1 VNQGYKFAVFFNTI
15 KNWPFSS
22 SHLILSRI
30 TIMTNLRSGF
40 SVFVQSF
47 AEFYEHVY
55 LPDHASPWNRWVHFL
70 SNVAALVFIGLGAWF
85 GSIYLFAV
93 GIWCQLG
100 PPYLGHIL
108 FEKTHRSIDQS
119 PIFAAMGSWY
129 TTYQI
134 LIGKQSVTH
143 GRRL

>member
-1 VNQGYKFAVFFNTI
+1 M
-15 KNWPFSS
+15 
-22 SHLILSRI
+22 LSVEY
-30 TIMTNLRSGF
+30 IMINLRSRI
-40 SVFVQSF
+40 SVFLQSF
-47 AEFYEHVY
+47 ADFYERVY

-70 SNVAALVFIGLGAWF
+70 SNVAAAALIGLAAWF
-85 GSIYLFAV
+85 GSVYLFVA

-119 PIFAAMGSWY
+119 PIFAALGSWY
-129 TTYQI
+129 TTWQI
-134 LIGKQSVTH
+134 LTGKQSVTH

>member
-1 VNQGYKFAVFFNTI
+1 MMNLQIKLQDFFRA
-15 KNWPFSS
+15 FEDFYD
-22 SHLILSRI
+22 RI
-30 TIMTNLRSGF
+30 Y
-40 SVFVQSF
+40 V
-47 AEFYEHVY
+47 
-55 LPDHASPWNRWVHFL
+55 PDHSSPWNRWVHFL
-70 SNVAALVFIGLGAWF
+70 SNVAAATFLVIGVWSFSL
-85 GSIYLFAV
+85 YLVAI

-134 LIGKQSVTH
+134 FRGKQSVTH
-143 GRRL
+143 GRRPVSPP